1 MDYQFE
7 DGVPTLAVHNLDF
20 AVREYLLLQDQ
31 HEELCQR
38 LNQLSPTFSLSSK
51 STAATT
57 TTTALSTAATSPS
70 VSPTPSLFGRDSLS
84 PSPPAQHQQQQQHM
98 TSQTWMPSPSPGF
111 SSSRNRSHHRNH
123 QQHHQQYQPQRLTVR
138 GDESLVGEVAAG
150 EQKLFDVNEGM
161 KRALT
166 ELLNCEAVR
175 RDKAMRTW
183 VQTRLMET
191 EKELRRGRRRR
202 SSATSD

>member
-1 MDYQFE
+1 MDPQFE
-7 DGVPTLAVHNLDF
+7 DSMLPPSVVVHNLDF
-20 AVREYLLLQDQ
+20 AVREYLLLHDQ

-38 LNQLSPTFSLSSK
+38 LNELSPSFSSK
-51 STAATT
+51 ITATT
-57 TTTALSTAATSPS
+57 TTTTATSPS

-84 PSPPAQHQQQQQHM
+84 PSPPSATAADPRM
-98 TSQTWMPSPSPGF
+98 TSQAWMSSSNHS
-111 SSSRNRSHHRNH
+111 SSSRSHSRNKRHHR
-123 QQHHQQYQPQRLTVR
+123 QQCQTGGLSG

-202 SSATSD
+202 SSATMDYA

>member
-1 MDYQFE
+1 M
-7 DGVPTLAVHNLDF
+7 
-20 AVREYLLLQDQ
+20 
-31 HEELCQR
+31 
-38 LNQLSPTFSLSSK
+38 
-51 STAATT
+51 
-57 TTTALSTAATSPS
+57 
-70 VSPTPSLFGRDSLS
+70 
-84 PSPPAQHQQQQQHM
+84 
-98 TSQTWMPSPSPGF
+98 
-111 SSSRNRSHHRNH
+111 
-123 QQHHQQYQPQRLTVR
+123 
-138 GDESLVGEVAAG
+138 GEVAAG

-202 SSATSD
+202 SSATMDYA

>member
-1 MDYQFE
+1 MEQQFE
-7 DGVPTLAVHNLDF
+7 DSAVWTVATHNLDF

-38 LNQLSPTFSLSSK
+38 LNQLSPVTSSSSSLSIA
-51 STAATT
+51 STAM
-57 TTTALSTAATSPS
+57 TSPS
-70 VSPTPSLFGRDSLS
+70 VSPTRSFLGRDSLS
-84 PSPPAQHQQQQQHM
+84 PCRDQDM
-98 TSQTWMPSPSPGF
+98 TSHTWMPSPSCR
-111 SSSRNRSHHRNH
+111 SRAH
-123 QQHHQQYQPQRLTVR
+123 QYERVR
-138 GDESLVGEVAAG
+138 DESVVGEVAAG

-175 RDKAMRTW
+175 QDKAMRTW
-183 VQTRLMET
+183 VQTRLLET

-202 SSATSD
+202 SSATVD